1 MAVLRAAFVFFV
13 IFPPSPVGLLRVSPE
28 RPLAAEADVS
38 PSVDYATPLRFSIAA
53 ERSIVI
59 AV

>member
-1 MAVLRAAFVFFV
+1 MAVLRAVFVVFVTFVF
-13 IFPPSPVGLLRVSPE
+13 
-28 RPLAAEADVS
+28 